1 MACRCPTATKFGS
14 GTISDYE
21 LQFRRVATI
30 IPKTDSVVPVLL
42 WELEP
47 SDEKSLDR
55 YEGYP
60 NFYHKEYFE
69 LEINGENR
77 LGEIRFLKKI
87 DDFSRRSISCSRGSP
102 RLAMAYV
109 MNGGQINI
117 PSEAYYNGI
126 EKGYLDNGLDTAY
139 LEKALE
145 QAYQSVEEVRD
156 CEEGFQFEF
165 EQ

>member
-1 MACRCPTATKFGS
+1 MKKKTLYIAYGSNINLEQMAGRCPTATKFGS

-30 IPKTDSVVPVLL
+30 EPKAASVVPVLL

-60 NFYHKEYFE
+60 NFYCKEYFE
-69 LEINGENR
+69 LEINGEVR
-77 LGEIRFLKKI
+77 E
-87 DDFSRRSISCSRGSP
+87 
-102 RLAMAYV
+102 AMAYV
-109 MNGGQINI
+109 MNGGQIDF

-126 EKGYLDNGLDTAY
+126 EQGYIDNGLDTAY

-145 QAYQSVEEVRD
+145 QAYQSVEEVQD
-156 CEEGFQFEF
+156 CEEGFHFEF
-165 EQ
+165 K

>member
-1 MACRCPTATKFGS
+1 MKKKTLYIAYGSNINLEQMACRCPTATKFGS
-14 GTISDYE
+14 GTILDYE

-30 IPKTDSVVPVLL
+30 VPNENSVVPVLL

-60 NFYHKEYFE
+60 NFYRKEYFE
-69 LEINGENR
+69 LEINGETR
-77 LGEIRFLKKI
+77 E
-87 DDFSRRSISCSRGSP
+87 
-102 RLAMAYV
+102 AMAYV
-109 MNGGQINI
+109 MNGGQINV

-126 EKGYLDNGLDTAY
+126 EKGYLDNGLDTSY

-145 QAYQSVEEVRD
+145 QACQAVEEYEY

-165 EQ
+165 E

>member
-1 MACRCPTATKFGS
+1 MKNKTLYIAYGSNINLEQMACRCPTATKFGS

-30 IPKTDSVVPVLL
+30 VPKTDSVVPVLL

-69 LEINGENR
+69 LEINGQ
-77 LGEIRFLKKI
+77 IRE
-87 DDFSRRSISCSRGSP
+87 
-102 RLAMAYV
+102 AMAYI
-109 MNGGQINI
+109 MNGGHIDV

-126 EKGYLDNGLDTAY
+126 EKGYIDNGLDTAF
-139 LEKALE
+139 LENALK
-145 QAYQSVEEVRD
+145 QAYQTAEEVQD

-165 EQ
+165 E